1 MYMNRR
7 HFLYGCTTAA
17 VVNNHWSRMAFG
29 LNSSEPGNM
38 TKLDESMAGQ
48 PVNLAPFGDLQ
59 SWVSPDQ
66 SPTVQEHL
74 GLSGTAPLRLSDL
87 NSKNSE
93 FDFGVAWPEFR
104 TIDRLVVR
112 FVKAD
117 KCPQRGRQYVEFWD
131 GITPLQGRWK
141 SLEEETVLGIPLEI
155 DGPIWTFKFSPR
167 RTCKI
172 RLRLQNETQVEV
184 ASFEVYGPSK
194 WKTGDVYVEW
204 GHQEQAKSYDGWLSM
219 YNGALLGLRPVG
231 NTQLKE
237 GSNWTSNSNPKSP
250 SGLIAK
256 FLYTSGMDVDRT
268 IATIRGPAFDFSFL
282 PGEAIEHRPIDVADF
297 GVYIRSNS
305 LNLDRASYREK
316 YGKSPRIIDA
326 VTEDPEQT
334 IEKAY
339 QSIQSKRVTLSFV
352 GIDSNSQKFGIAPD
366 GHVVVANNDPSHGK
380 QISAKFAIHFAS
392 TEESTLF
399 QEPSTAEG
407 LFTQEEEKLQQLE
420 EGWLPLLTT
429 KWSRD
434 DVSFERLDYG
444 ALHQQPE
451 PLDESALLGN
461 ELALLISQLTIRN
474 NSPLT
479 KTVRYYVKPWNPQ
492 GGHIN
497 YGPIPPNTQNAW
509 VTFLQE
515 NCILVAD
522 GNAEYVVCTIDLH
535 DRGALSLEA
544 SSNAVRYSIELDP
557 GEEHRIYTIIP
568 GRPLPRAERETL
580 HNIPYDTIHRK
591 SNKYWKD
598 RSAEGMQ
605 VELPDLRVQN
615 LYNATLQHF
624 LLALTKDGKRG
635 EHYANVAMLN
645 YGAIGSESCPIIK
658 SLEMRGFHKRAES
671 CLRAWL
677 STQGNSM
684 TSGDYI
690 SKEGGFFQFWPNYTI
705 DQGCVLWSLA
715 EHYLYSH
722 DVQWLKEVAPQIV
735 AGCDFIIKERK
746 RTMKELPGNQKP
758 LWYGLAPAGCV
769 ADMRDWEYSFMLNAY
784 FYLGLKKSAQAL
796 QDADPENARRIASEA
811 ADYLQAIRRTLKECI
826 TISPVTRLRDGSSV
840 PSVPSYVGL
849 RGLSS
854 DVKDSVDP
862 DLRHAYAY
870 DATIGPFHLLMGE
883 VVAPDSPEAT
893 WMLNYLEDR
902 FFMFTP
908 LPSRV
913 DLDNLSTDWFNLGG
927 FEKLQPYYVHYQDAY
942 LRRDQI
948 PQFLRGF
955 FNTVASISDP
965 QTLTFQEE
973 LDFNG
978 EQPHKTHEE
987 GWFFQQ
993 LRNMLIME
1001 MSEDLFLTKGTPRP
1015 WLEDGKKIVVTNAA
1029 TYFGKLNYRIESFVN
1044 RGRIEAIV
1052 QPPDRQSPAN
1062 FYLRL
1067 RHPKKTPIK
1076 RVTVNGQTWKDF
1088 DAGKEWIK
1096 LPIRAGEIKVTAY
1109 YS

>member
-7 HFLYGCTTAA
+7 HFLYGSTTAA
-17 VVNNHWSRMAFG
+17 LVNKYWSRMAFG
-29 LNSSEPGNM
+29 LNSSEPRNLA
-38 TKLDESMAGQ
+38 KLDQSMAGQ
-48 PVNLAPFGDLQ
+48 SVNLALFGDVQ
-59 SWVSPDQ
+59 SWLNPDQ
-66 SPTVQEHL
+66 GPTVQEHL
-74 GLSGTAPLRLSDL
+74 GLNGSGRLRLAEL
-87 NSKNSE
+87 KSKISE

-104 TIDRLVVR
+104 TINRLVVR
-112 FVKAD
+112 FAAAD

-131 GITPLQGRWK
+131 GITPLQGKWK
-141 SLEEETVLGIPLEI
+141 SLEEEAVLGIPLEI
-155 DGPIWTFKFSPR
+155 DGPVWTFKFSQR

-172 RLRLQNETQVEV
+172 RLRLQDETQVEV

-194 WKTGDVYVEW
+194 WKIGDVYVEW
-204 GHQEQAKSYDGWLSM
+204 GHQEQAKSYDGSLSI
-219 YNGALLGLRPVG
+219 YNGVLLGLSPVG
-231 NTQLKE
+231 NTQLKKA
-237 GSNWTSNSNPKSP
+237 SNWTSNSNPNST

-268 IATIRGPAFDFSFL
+268 IATMRGTAFDFSFL
-282 PGEAIEHRPIDVADF
+282 PGEALEHQPIDVTDF
-297 GVYIRSNS
+297 GVYIRPNS
-305 LNLDRASYREK
+305 LSLDRAAYREK
-316 YGKSPRIIDA
+316 YGTSPRIIDA
-326 VTEDPEQT
+326 VTQHPEQT
-334 IEKAY
+334 IENAH
-339 QSIQSKRVTLSFV
+339 QSIRSKRVTLSFV

-366 GHVVVANNDPSHGK
+366 GHIVIANNDPSNGK
-380 QISAKFAIHFAS
+380 QISAKFAMHFAS

-399 QEPSTAEG
+399 EEPSPTEG

-429 KWSRD
+429 TWSRN
-434 DVSFERLDYG
+434 DVSFERLDYA
-444 ALHQQPE
+444 ALHQQPD
-451 PLDESALLGN
+451 PLNESALLGN
-461 ELALLISQLTIRN
+461 ELALLISRLAIRN
-474 NSPLT
+474 NSPLA

-492 GGHIN
+492 GGHIT

-509 VTFLQE
+509 ITSFAK
-515 NCILVAD
+515 NSILVTD
-522 GNAEYVVCTIDLH
+522 GKAEYVVCMVDLH
-535 DRGALSLEA
+535 DRGALTLET
-544 SSNAVRYSIELDP
+544 SSNAIRYSIELNP
-557 GEEHRIYTIIP
+557 GEEHRIHTVIP
-568 GRPLPRAERETL
+568 GCPLPESERETL
-580 HNIPYDTIHRK
+580 HNISYDKLRDK
-591 SNKYWKD
+591 SNEYWKA
-598 RSAEGMQ
+598 RLAEGMQ
-605 VELPDLRVQN
+605 AELPDPRVQN
-615 LYNATLQHF
+615 LYNATMQHF

-635 EHYANVAMLN
+635 EHYANVSMLN
-645 YGAIGSESCPIIK
+645 YGAIGSESSPIIK
-658 SLEMRGFHKRAES
+658 SLDMRGFHKRAES
-671 CLRAWL
+671 CLQAWL

-690 SKEGGFFQFWPNYTI
+690 SKEGGFFQYWPNYTI

-735 AGCDFIIKERK
+735 AGCDFIIRERK
-746 RTMKELPGNQKP
+746 RTMKELPGNHKP

-784 FYLGLKKSAQAL
+784 FYLGLKKSAQVL
-796 QDADPENARRIASEA
+796 QDVDQENARRIASEA
-811 ADYLQAIRRTLKECI
+811 ADYLEAIRRALKECLI
-826 TISPVTRLRDGSSV
+826 ISPVTRLRDGSSV

-870 DATIGPFHLLMGE
+870 DATIGPFHLVMGE
-883 VVAPDSPEAT
+883 VVPFDSSEAT

-913 DLDNLSTDWFNLGG
+913 DLDNLATDWFNLGG

-965 QTLTFQEE
+965 HTLTFQEE

-993 LRNMLIME
+993 LRNMLVME
-1001 MSEDLFLTKGTPRP
+1001 MSEDLFLAKGTPRQ
-1015 WLEDGKKIVVTNAA
+1015 WLEDGKKVVVTNAA
-1029 TYFGKLNYRIESFVN
+1029 TYFGKLSYRIESFVN
-1044 RGRIEAIV
+1044 KGRITATI
-1052 QPPDRQSPAN
+1052 QSPDRQPPAN
-1062 FYLRL
+1062 FHLRL
-1067 RHPKKTPIK
+1067 RHPKHILLK
-1076 RVTVNGQTWKDF
+1076 RVTMNGRPWKDF
-1088 DAGKEWIK
+1088 DTAKEWIK
-1096 LPIRAGEIKVTAY
+1096 LPLHAGEIKIVAY

>member
-1 MYMNRR
+1 MNRR

-17 VVNNHWSRMAFG
+17 VVNAGWFRMALG
-29 LNSSEPGNM
+29 LNSPSSGSFG
-38 TKLDESMAGQ
+38 KFDASMSGQ

-59 SWVSPDQ
+59 SWLNLDHG
-66 SPTVQEHL
+66 PTVQEHL
-74 GLSGTAPLRLSDL
+74 GLSGSGPLRFSDL
-87 NSKNSE
+87 DSKNSE
-93 FDFGVAWPEFR
+93 FDFGAAWPEFR
-104 TIDRLVVR
+104 TIERLVVR
-112 FVKAD
+112 FTEAD
-117 KCPQRGRQYVEFWD
+117 KCPQRGKQYVEFWD

-141 SLEEETVLGIPLEI
+141 SLEEETTLGIPLEI
-155 DGPIWTFKFSPR
+155 EGTVWTFRFSPR

-172 RLRLQNETQVEV
+172 RVRVQNETRVEV

-194 WKTGDVYVEW
+194 WKVGDVYIEW
-204 GHQEQAKSYDGWLSM
+204 GHQEQAKSYDGSLSM
-219 YNGALLGLRPVG
+219 YNGVLLGLSPVG

-237 GSNWTSNSNPKSP
+237 GSNWTSNSNPKST
-250 SGLIAK
+250 SGVIAK

-268 IATIRGPAFDFSFL
+268 IATIRGAAFDFSFL
-282 PGEAIEHRPIDVADF
+282 PGEAIEHQPIDVADF

-305 LNLDRASYREK
+305 INLDRASYREK
-316 YGKSPRIIDA
+316 YGKFRRIIDA
-326 VTEDPEQT
+326 VTQHPEQT
-334 IEKAY
+334 IENAY
-339 QSIQSKRVTLSFV
+339 QSVRSKRVTLSFV
-352 GIDSNSQKFGIAPD
+352 GIDSNSHKFGIAPD
-366 GHVVVANNDPSHGK
+366 GHIVIANSDPSNGK
-380 QISAKFAIHFAS
+380 PVSANFAMHFAS

-429 KWSRD
+429 TWSRND
-434 DVSFERLDYG
+434 LSFERLDYG
-444 ALHQQPE
+444 ALHQQPD
-451 PLDESALLGN
+451 PLEESALSGN
-461 ELALLISQLTIRN
+461 ELAVLISRLTIRN
-474 NSPLT
+474 NSPLP
-479 KTVRYYVKPWNPQ
+479 KTVRYYVKPWSPQ

-497 YGPIPPNTQNAW
+497 YGPVPSNTQNAW
-509 VTFLQE
+509 LTSIQE
-515 NCILVAD
+515 DGILVTD
-522 GNAEYVVCTIDLH
+522 GKAKYVVGMIDMH
-535 DRGALSLEA
+535 GRGALALEA
-544 SSNAVRYSIELDP
+544 SSNAIRYSIELDP
-557 GEEHRIYTIIP
+557 AEEHRIHTVIP
-568 GRPLPRAERETL
+568 GRPLPESEHQTL
-580 HNIPYDTIHRK
+580 RNIAYDDFHEKTV
-591 SNKYWKD
+591 KYWHD
-598 RSAEGMQ
+598 RLAEGMQ
-605 VELPDLRVQN
+605 VELPDRRVQN
-615 LYNATLQHF
+615 LYNATMQHF

-645 YGAIGSESCPIIK
+645 YGAIGSESSPIIK
-658 SLEMRGFHKRAES
+658 SLDMRGFHKRAES

-684 TSGDYI
+684 TSGDYV

-722 DVQWLKEVAPQIV
+722 DVQWLKDVTSQIV
-735 AGCDFIIKERK
+735 AGCDFIIRERK
-746 RTMKELPGNQKP
+746 RIMKELPGNQKP

-870 DATIGPFHLLMGE
+870 DVTIGPFHLLMGE

-913 DLDNLSTDWFNLGG
+913 DLDNLASDWFNLGG

-993 LRNMLIME
+993 LRNMLVME
-1001 MSEDLFLTKGTPRP
+1001 MSEDLFLAKGTPRP

-1029 TYFGKLNYRIESFVN
+1029 TYFGKLSYRVESFVN
-1044 RGRIEAIV
+1044 RGRITATI
-1052 QPPDRQSPAN
+1052 QSPDRKLPAN
-1062 FYLRL
+1062 FHLRL
-1067 RHPKKTPIK
+1067 RHPKNIPIK
-1076 RVTVNGQTWKDF
+1076 HVTVNGKPWKDF
-1088 DAGKEWIK
+1088 DALKEWIK
-1096 LPIRAGEIKVTAY
+1096 LPLRPGEIKIEAY